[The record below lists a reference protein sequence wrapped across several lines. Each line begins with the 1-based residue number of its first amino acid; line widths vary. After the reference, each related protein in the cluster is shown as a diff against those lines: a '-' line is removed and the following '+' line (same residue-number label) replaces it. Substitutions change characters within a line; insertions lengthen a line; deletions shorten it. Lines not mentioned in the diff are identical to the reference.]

1 MKEKLRNKGFWIS
14 LVSAALDFLQA
25 VGIKVD
31 VPAVNE
37 IVSALLTVL
46 VVLGIVSNPSSGSGY
61 ADGTLTD
68 GGKDESMTSENGK
81 DNDAESAESS
91 SYNGGGEK

>member
-1 MKEKLRNKGFWIS
+1 MKEKLRNKGFWVS
-14 LVSAALDFLQA
+14 LVSAALVFLQA

-61 ADGTLTD
+61 ADSGSGKATDENPTSEGGKSDKGESSDGSFKD
-68 GGKDESMTSENGK
+68 GGNS
-81 DNDAESAESS
+81 
-91 SYNGGGEK
+91 

>member
-14 LVSAALDFLQA
+14 LVSAALVFLQA

-61 ADGTLTD
+61 ADCTLTD

-91 SYNGGGEK
+91 SYNGGEK